1 MCSVSFQYYR
11 TPSHKN
17 CSDATVVVV
26 NVGGGIVGRGD
37 RNHIGGTGD
46 PSLRLKSGSVQDDA
60 RSVWMRMMP
69 RMHFHRTGHFGV
81 RSIVLALLLAHAAFA
96 VTNTQVVV
104 VPVANMYSHP
114 SDKSEVV
121 SQAIYGSNVKL
132 LVARGEWSRI
142 QTDDRYKGWV
152 PSRHLR
158 IILSGQGYA
167 TSGAVV
173 QVDSLFANVYNE
185 PDVTRHKPVVT
196 VPFGARLESVAEK
209 SDAENKAT
217 AKQDQSHEGW
227 IEVYLP
233 DRRNAWIQASDVI
246 ADPKP
251 MSIPESIELG
261 KRFLGLPYLWGGRS
275 SFGFDCSGFTQMLV
289 RARGVNMPRDADQQA
304 AWSGV
309 VPVERK
315 DLQPGDLL
323 FFGASAKSITHTGMY
338 IGDGQFIQDTTNGR
352 PVVKIS
358 RLDDDPWTR
367 LLVACRRI
375 KVK

>member
-1 MCSVSFQYYR
+1 M
-11 TPSHKN
+11 N
-17 CSDATVVVV
+17 
-26 NVGGGIVGRGD
+26 
-37 RNHIGGTGD
+37 
-46 PSLRLKSGSVQDDA
+46 
-60 RSVWMRMMP
+60 
-69 RMHFHRTGHFGV
+69 FHRTGHLGARNV
-81 RSIVLALLLAHAAFA
+81 VLALLLAHAAFA

-114 SDKSEVV
+114 SDKSDVV

-132 LVARGEWSRI
+132 LVASGEWSRI
-142 QTDDRYKGWV
+142 QTDDRYRGWV

-158 IILSGQGYA
+158 VILSGDGYA
-167 TSGAVV
+167 TSGATV
-173 QVDSLFANVYNE
+173 QVDSLFANVYIE

-196 VPFGARLESVAEK
+196 IPFGARLQSIPEE
-209 SDAENKAT
+209 SDAANQAT
-217 AKQDQSHEGW
+217 ANQATANQATANQATANQAAAKQSHEGW
-227 IEVYLP
+227 IQVYLP

-251 MSIPESIELG
+251 LSIPESIELG

-289 RARGVNMPRDADQQA
+289 RARGINMPRDADQQA

-309 VPVERK
+309 VSVERK

-323 FFGASAKSITHTGMY
+323 FFGASAKSIVHTGMY

-352 PVVKIS
+352 PVVQIS
-358 RLDDDPWTR
+358 RLEDDPWTK

>member
-1 MCSVSFQYYR
+1 M
-11 TPSHKN
+11 
-17 CSDATVVVV
+17 
-26 NVGGGIVGRGD
+26 
-37 RNHIGGTGD
+37 
-46 PSLRLKSGSVQDDA
+46 L
-60 RSVWMRMMP
+60 
-69 RMHFHRTGHFGV
+69 FHRTRHLGARNV
-81 RSIVLALLLAHAAFA
+81 VLALVLAHAAFA

-132 LVARGEWSRI
+132 LVASGEWSRI

-167 TSGAVV
+167 TSGEIV
-173 QVDSLFANVYNE
+173 QVDSLFANIYNE
-185 PDVTRHKPVVT
+185 PDVARHKPVVT
-196 VPFGARLESVAEK
+196 IPFGARLESVAEK
-209 SDAENKAT
+209 SDAANKTA
-217 AKQDQSHEGW
+217 AKQSQSHEGW
-227 IEVYLP
+227 IQVYLP
-233 DRRNAWIQASDVI
+233 DRRNAWIQESDVV
-246 ADPKP
+246 ANPKP
-251 MSIPESIELG
+251 LSIPESIELA

-289 RARGVNMPRDADQQA
+289 RVRGVNMPRDADQQA
-304 AWSGV
+304 AWSGA

-323 FFGASAKSITHTGMY
+323 FFGASAKNIVHTGMY
-338 IGDGQFIQDTTNGR
+338 IGDGQFIQDTTNGH
-352 PVVKIS
+352 PVVQIG
-358 RLDDDPWTR
+358 RLDDDPWAR

-375 KVK
+375 KTK